1 MNQHQTQIRVLAIS
15 VWDSEQDADSFLN
28 TPHDLLE
35 NRTPIEIS
43 ASEAGAEQ
51 VAAILENIRWGLP
64 R

>member
-1 MNQHQTQIRVLAIS
+1 MNQHQTQIRALAIS
-15 VWDSEQDADSFLN
+15 VWDSEQDVDSFLN

-43 ASEAGAEQ
+43 ASEAGAKR